1 MTCETCRWCYKLLNK
16 ENIRIYGQYYCQWWK
31 EYHLNINKPCY
42 GHIEKEEDEGV
53 KMNHK
58 FIVQIGMKDY
68 VNIDCAREFVKSL
81 RIILEEHPDIVHIG
95 LIEVP
100 VEDNEGRD

>member
-1 MTCETCRWCYKLLNK
+1 
-16 ENIRIYGQYYCQWWK
+16 
-31 EYHLNINKPCY
+31 
-42 GHIEKEEDEGV
+42 
-53 KMNHK
+53 MNHR

-81 RIILEEHPDIVHIG
+81 RIILEEHPDIMHIG

-100 VEDNEGRD
+100 VEDNVGHD